1 MEQQQIA
8 TKQSLPA
15 SWQTDERQV
24 FAMEC
29 MFAAVPICELSLCCD
44 VGLWPQLAVS
54 WHAYLYNTFV
64 IARETRRYAKKTRQQ
79 RTVRFRLHRAH
90 FTRSTMSS
98 PNNRCWGRLRLCRS
112 INSRSCTC
120 SSWRWNGL
128 CDTLGHHHQ
137 HVRYRHCCAQLDIV
151 HDLGLPVEVP
161 SLLHQT
167 SRFLVPLKH
176 ALREVKGDQIQ
187 ICIETT

>member
-1 MEQQQIA
+1 MKQQQIA
-8 TKQSLPA
+8 TKHSNPQVGKQTKGRDSQLSACSMRYQFA
-15 SWQTDERQV
+15 S
-24 FAMEC
+24 FLS
-29 MFAAVPICELSLCCD
+29 AATSVSGLSLQSH
-44 VGLWPQLAVS
+44 G
-54 WHAYLYNTFV
+54 
-64 IARETRRYAKKTRQQ
+64 TRISTTRYSTRDNGVCQEKTTQQ

-137 HVRYRHCCAQLDIV
+137 HVRYRLCCAQLDIV

-167 SRFLVPLKH
+167 SRFLGPLKH